1 MAGSRA
7 VLQVHTQMRFYGRF
21 ARLFHCHSEWCRLN
35 MRMKTRLLAVLL
47 LSAFARLALGDS
59 TNLPVK
65 IGALEAPSHYD
76 QLMTVT
82 GKVAQVT
89 LRPSIVFI
97 NLDLPYPQSP
107 FAAIIRSKDTN
118 QFGDLPSLKGRSV
131 EITGKVQ
138 KYHDKPEIVLEKV
151 SQIFVLG
158 GWAAPTNA
166 PAALKGTND
175 LTKGVM

>member
-1 MAGSRA
+1 MESHAEFLGRSQKRLPA
-7 VLQVHTQMRFYGRF
+7 RFT
-21 ARLFHCHSEWCRLN
+21 RLFRCHFRWRRLN
-35 MRMKTRLLAVLL
+35 VRMKSRFLTILL
-47 LSAFARLALGDS
+47 LSGFARLAWADS
-59 TNLPVK
+59 TNLPAK
-65 IGALEAPSHYD
+65 IGTLEAPSHYD

-82 GKVAQVT
+82 GTVAQVT

-107 FAAIIRSKDTN
+107 FAAVIRSKDTN